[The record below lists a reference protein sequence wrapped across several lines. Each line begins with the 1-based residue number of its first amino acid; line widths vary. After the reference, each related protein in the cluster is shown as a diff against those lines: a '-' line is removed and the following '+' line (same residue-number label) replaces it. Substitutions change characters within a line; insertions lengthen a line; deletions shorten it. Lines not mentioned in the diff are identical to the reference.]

1 MARYIPVDVEV
12 DLSDFDTEELIQELD
27 DRGLRSLDYN
37 TKYVDADEMRL
48 VLESIWFKRRMKQDY
63 QSELDQLIYGVLGKM
78 S

>member
-27 DRGLRSLDYN
+27 DRGVDYN

-48 VLESIWFKRRMKQDY
+48 VLESIWFKRRMNQDY
-63 QSELDQLIYGVLGKM
+63 QSELDKLIYGVLGKM